1 MAIYMEYDGIKGN
14 VTAKGY
20 EGMIALDSL
29 VFGIHRNIRMKTG
42 EVANREGSKPL
53 FSIIVIEKRLD
64 SASVGIFREAVAGCA
79 GKQVKLHFVRTGKNQ
94 LQEYLTYTFEQCLP
108 TFYQTVDTRSE
119 TSAAA
124 ERLHLSYSAIEV
136 SFTDSGADNKTL
148 SMQRHGYDLA
158 LAKNL

>member
-1 MAIYMEYDGIKGN
+1 MAIYMEYEGIKGN

-29 VFGIHRNIRMKTG
+29 VFGVHRNISMKTG
-42 EVANREGSKPL
+42 EMANREGTKPS

-64 SASVGIFREAVAGCA
+64 SASVGIFREAVAGSA
-79 GKQVKLHFVRTGKNQ
+79 GKQVKIHFVRTGKNQ
-94 LQEYLTYTFEQCLP
+94 FHEFLTYTFQHCLP
-108 TFYQTVDTRSE
+108 TFYRTVDTRRE

-124 ERLHLSYSAIEV
+124 ERLHLSYSGIEV

-148 SMQRHGYDLA
+148 SVQRHGYDLA
-158 LAKNL
+158 LAKSV